1 MKIAITGHSAGIGQA
16 LAKQYEQRGHEIV
29 GLSKRH
35 GDNIRNITKIADKI
49 EPCDMFINNAQS
61 GYAQTE
67 LLFEMSKRWRDV
79 EGKHIINISTM
90 MTLNPTVNE
99 ANMLEYKNQKRALE
113 DAHWELAHR
122 QWWPQMILVKP
133 GEVKTGEWSSDK
145 ACDVDMWAAMV
156 VHTLENVHPSMKV
169 YELSLGVDYTHGR

>member
-16 LAKQYEQRGHEIV
+16 LTTQYEQRGHEIV
-29 GLSKRH
+29 GLSKRY
-35 GDNIRNITKIADKI
+35 GDNIRNIPKIADKI
-49 EPCDMFINNAQS
+49 ESCDMFINNAQS

-79 EGKHIINISTM
+79 PNKHIINISTM
-90 MTLNPTVNE
+90 MTLNPTVDE
-99 ANMLEYKNQKRALE
+99 ANLLEYKNQKRALE

-122 QWWPQMILVKP
+122 QQWPQLILIKP
-133 GEVKTGEWSSDK
+133 GEVKTGKWSSNR
-145 ACDVDMWAAMV
+145 ACDVNTWASKV
-156 VHTLENVHPSMKV
+156 VDTLENIDPSMKI